1 MLPQNAKSHNKTA
14 RHFKPQ
20 NIFSVTLTLVRRRHD
35 LTLTRRTLMQ
45 KTALELGG
53 ADLSTRGR
61 VINTTIALIKLE
73 EAEAEAARGCYADNK
88 PIAPPCFDDSV
99 RDFGPCAVSDMRI
112 EELAATAAAPSEAA
126 PVEAP
131 MPTDIDTAGDCLH
144 DDALAVNSL
153 LSGAASYDKS
163 ADTISLTVT
172 ALGIPVTSTLTKAAA
187 QLSFAEFKTR
197 WDKVYASTKEEAQRF
212 DIFVRNVEH
221 LMERKAGM
229 TETQR
234 AVFGITKFFDQTPE
248 EFSRSHLNYKPVAAA
263 PLAPVRNATA
273 RRSGATSINWA
284 ATAEPASPPA
294 PAMAD
299 NSPLRAID
307 VIHADNRHPEE
318 IEARD
323 GRRWGFAVAD
333 DEIEGRDGGLWD
345 FFVADDDSEL
355 DEEEKKAVRQ
365 DSCMAPAEP
374 APPPAPAM
382 ADKRRAIDVF
392 HVNDDNRHHPEE
404 EIEGCECGRWDFVA
418 GDDFE
423 ELDDEEEEALRQD
436 SCVAPAEPA
445 PPPAPAMAD
454 KRRAID
460 VFHVNDDNRH
470 HPEEEIEGCECGR
483 WDFVAGDDF
492 EELDDEE
499 EEALRQDS
507 CVAPWDSG
515 EASAAAATAAV
526 GRRPQLRRMIGGDF
540 GDERSVYT
548 DVMTRQEEPPSP
560 PAPVDASAT
569 GHTYE
574 DMTKSP
580 PPHLRCVI
588 SRLSSLSPFLRC
600 TATSLPFFFCRQRSA
615 VEAGSGRA
623 LREAVIQLFG
633 V

>member
-436 SCVAPAEPA
+436 SCVAP
-445 PPPAPAMAD
+445 
-454 KRRAID
+454 
-460 VFHVNDDNRH
+460 
-470 HPEEEIEGCECGR
+470 
-483 WDFVAGDDF
+483 
-492 EELDDEE
+492 
-499 EEALRQDS
+499 
-507 CVAPWDSG
+507 WDSG